1 MAIIFRSKSKILY
14 RVDKLLKISIM
25 KIKEIESLS
34 KFKIKNVDKDNIRG
48 GRSLGGSRRKLELKT
63 WFKGGHKSFEVGTY
77 IDGFNS
83 GLDCSRD

>member
-48 GRSLGGSRRKLELKT
+48 GRSLGGSHRLVWGRTFGFKT
-63 WFKGGHKSFEVGTY
+63 RAVATY
-77 IDGFNS
+77 MDGFNN
-83 GLDCSRD
+83 GTDGHRD